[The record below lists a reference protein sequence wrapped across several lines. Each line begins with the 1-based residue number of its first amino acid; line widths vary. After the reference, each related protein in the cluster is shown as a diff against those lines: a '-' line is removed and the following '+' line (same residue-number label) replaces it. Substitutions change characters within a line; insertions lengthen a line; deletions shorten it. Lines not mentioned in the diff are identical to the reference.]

1 MLSSWNNKDNILSMD
16 STSHLVN
23 THFICES
30 EEGKREGGNKKRL
43 EARSQHK
50 GLQTPIIS
58 S

>member
-1 MLSSWNNKDNILSMD
+1 MD
-16 STSHLVN
+16 STSHIVN

-43 EARSQHK
+43 EARSQYK
-50 GLQTPIIS
+50 GLQRPIIS